1 MGVRYVS
8 LEEVIFYHSAVI
20 QEYGG
25 SHGIRDLGLLESAVK
40 RPELYPTIWLKAA
53 ALFHG
58 LVFNHAFVDG
68 NKRIALTATGI
79 FLKFQGWH
87 ITVSQDVLFEF
98 VLNVVEN
105 KSSVEDIAAWLK
117 KHTKRQ
123 RK

>member
-40 RPELYPTIWLKAA
+40 RPEQSFGGQELYPTIWLKAA

-87 ITVSQDVLFEF
+87 ITVSQ
-98 VLNVVEN
+98 
-105 KSSVEDIAAWLK
+105 
-117 KHTKRQ
+117 
-123 RK
+123 